1 VTQVCGVLDGE
12 LVALEAQL
20 EARNK
25 VREERALLQRFL
37 GMAASIDKI
46 EKLLATAS
54 DEAGSAQHGK
64 LVERVA
70 SEYNQLQFYVTHSRD
85 HPFVVRM
92 QAVSSR
98 TWLAKT
104 GFFLLLCLF
113 PFSFHPVTRGRAF
126 SSSPPPADRPHYQL
140 GQDWPRCR
148 LSGCARRQRCCQA
161 SRLPA
166 DLQHD
171 WPGQRRRDHVCLA
184 HCRTVYG
191 SGEADGVCCMHN
203 PAVAFLL
210 LTSF

>member
-1 VTQVCGVLDGE
+1 MTQVCGVLDGE

-98 TWLAKT
+98 LGLAKICSVP
-104 GFFLLLCLF
+104 FRFL
-113 PFSFHPVTRGRAF
+113 SFDVSHT
-126 SSSPPPADRPHYQL
+126 RPHL
-140 GQDWPRCR
+140 LF
-148 LSGCARRQRCCQA
+148 LSIRSGSTASPTG
-161 SRLPA
+161 SRLA
-166 DLQHD
+166 SMQ
-171 WPGQRRRDHVCLA
+171 
-184 HCRTVYG
+184 
-191 SGEADGVCCMHN
+191 
-203 PAVAFLL
+203 AFRLRWTTTTL
-210 LTSF
+210 PSFAAACEPTA